1 MTAIADDSKW
11 KENVKD
17 STDVEITDNCMEEK
31 NDDYSQFPENSEN
44 HTCNEE
50 GVKECKKRK
59 NKDSSSEI

>member
-1 MTAIADDSKW
+1 
-11 KENVKD
+11 
-17 STDVEITDNCMEEK
+17 MEEK

-59 NKDSSSEI
+59 NKDSLSEI